1 MLTIKKHLR
10 LIILI
15 PIVAVVV
22 SALASY
28 LLLTPIFQSSTQI
41 LVNQTNGDQQISQNE
56 IRTNIEIINT
66 YTEIIREPIILDKVI
81 EEASLTESV
90 SQLRGMIS
98 VSPQN
103 NSQVVRISVDHEQPA
118 QAALIAN
125 TVAEVFQREIVEIM
139 NIDNVHI
146 LSYAE
151 VGDSPSPVAPN
162 PTLNMAIAFVVGLMA
177 AVGVAFLLEYLDTTV
192 KTEKDV
198 EDLTELPILGIVS
211 NMDNVMS
218 KKGKIN

>member
-1 MLTIKKHLR
+1 MEETISLKDIMLTIKKHLR

-177 AVGVAFLLEYLDTTV
+177 AVGVASYLN
-192 KTEKDV
+192 
-198 EDLTELPILGIVS
+198 I
-211 NMDNVMS
+211 
-218 KKGKIN
+218 